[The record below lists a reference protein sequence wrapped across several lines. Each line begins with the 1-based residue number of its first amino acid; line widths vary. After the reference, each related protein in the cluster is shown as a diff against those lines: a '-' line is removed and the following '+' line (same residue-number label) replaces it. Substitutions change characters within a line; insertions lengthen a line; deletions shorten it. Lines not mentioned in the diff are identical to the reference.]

1 MKRPSRIF
9 VGLAIFGAALSFLCI
24 GLTILV
30 EIPLILVFGWIFFLL
45 KTLPN
50 VQPDWSAI
58 GLALITLALLI
69 VGIHRTGRRW
79 ANGRVITADMALDS
93 VAANERPQFVWKA
106 RWTASL
112 VVALLLAFTAG
123 ISVVGVVHQAVWM
136 MTGKERLLAHNRF
149 EFYGRTMS
157 KNHLK
162 SIGIGLHNYADTNDS
177 LTSGGTFDAHGRPL
191 HSAMTMILP
200 FVEQQALFANIDLQQ
215 PWNGNRNRKVF
226 ETVVPIYQFPPG
238 VPNPELSADPG
249 KVPGFALSN
258 YAGNIRVLR
267 LGQSM
272 RITDIRDGTSNTI
285 LFGEVHENLRPWG
298 DPLNVRDP
306 AIGINQ
312 GPKSFGS
319 PFSAGRG
326 CNMLLAD
333 GSVRFVSES
342 TALDVL
348 KALSTP
354 ASGEPLPEF

>member
-1 MKRPSRIF
+1 MKRPPRIV
-9 VGLAIFGAALSFLCI
+9 VGLVLFFVVFIPLSI

-30 EIPLILVFGWIFFLL
+30 EIPLLLVLGWIYFLW
-45 KTLPN
+45 KTLPS

-69 VGIHRTGRRW
+69 AGIHRTGRRW
-79 ANGRVITADMALDS
+79 ASGQAMTADGGLNS

-106 RWTASL
+106 RWTAS
-112 VVALLLAFTAG
+112 VIVALLLIFTAG

-136 MTGKERLLAHNRF
+136 MTGEESLVASNRF
-149 EFYGRTMS
+149 EFVGRLKS
-157 KNHLK
+157 KHHLK
-162 SIGIGLHNYADTNDS
+162 SIGEGLHNYAEAMGS
-177 LTSGGTFDAHGRPL
+177 LPSGGTFDAEGRPL

-200 FVEQQALFANIDLQQ
+200 FIEQQALFANIDLQQ
-215 PWNGNRNRKVF
+215 PWNVDRNRKVF
-226 ETVVPIYQFPPG
+226 ESVVAIFQFPPG
-238 VPNPELSADPG
+238 VPNPELPTKPG
-249 KVPGFALSN
+249 EVPEFALSN
-258 YAGNIRVLR
+258 YAGNVSVLR

-272 RITDIRDGTSNTI
+272 RMTEISDGTSNTI
-285 LFGEVHENLRPWG
+285 HFGEVNEGLRPWG

-319 PFSAGRG
+319 PFFGG

-333 GSVRFVSES
+333 GSVLFVSES
-342 TALDVL
+342 IAPQVL

-354 ASGEPLPEF
+354 ASGESVRDEF

>member
-1 MKRPSRIF
+1 MRRPPRII

-30 EIPLILVFGWIFFLL
+30 EIPLILLFGWIYFLL
-45 KTLPN
+45 KTLPS

-58 GLALITLALLI
+58 GLALITLAFLI
-69 VGIHRTGRRW
+69 TGIHRAGRRW
-79 ANGRVITADMALDS
+79 ANDPAKTAGVGFDS
-93 VAANERPQFVWKA
+93 VGASEPSPVAWKL

-112 VVALLLAFTAG
+112 VIALLLIFTAG

-136 MTGKERLLAHNRF
+136 MTSQERMIDSSRWR
-149 EFYGRTMS
+149 YGGSAVS
-157 KNHLK
+157 KNHLR
-162 SIGIGLHNYADTNDS
+162 SIDIGLHNYADIHGS
-177 LTSGGTFDAHGRPL
+177 LPSGGTFGADGRPL

-200 FVEQQALFANIDLQQ
+200 FIEQQALFETIDLQQ
-215 PWNGNRNRKVF
+215 PWNEYSNRDVF

-238 VPNPELSADPG
+238 VPNPALAANPSETH
-249 KVPGFALSN
+249 GFALSN
-258 YAGNIRVLR
+258 YAGNMHVLR
-267 LGQSM
+267 LGRSM
-272 RITDIRDGTSNTI
+272 QISEISDGTSNTI
-285 LFGEVHENLRPWG
+285 LFGEVKEGLRPWG

-319 PFSAGRG
+319 PFSGG

-333 GSVRFVSES
+333 GAVLFVSQ
-342 TALDVL
+342 TAAPDVL

-354 ASGEPLPEF
+354 ASGEPAGEF

>member
-1 MKRPSRIF
+1 
-9 VGLAIFGAALSFLCI
+9 
-24 GLTILV
+24 
-30 EIPLILVFGWIFFLL
+30 
-45 KTLPN
+45 
-50 VQPDWSAI
+50 
-58 GLALITLALLI
+58 
-69 VGIHRTGRRW
+69 
-79 ANGRVITADMALDS
+79 MALDS

-136 MTGKERLLAHNRF
+136 MTGKERL
-149 EFYGRTMS
+149 
-157 KNHLK
+157 
-162 SIGIGLHNYADTNDS
+162 
-177 LTSGGTFDAHGRPL
+177 TSGGTFDAHGRPL

-200 FVEQQALFANIDLQQ
+200 FVEQQALFETIDLQQ
-215 PWNGNRNRKVF
+215 PWNGDSNRDVF
-226 ETVVPIYQFPPG
+226 KTVVPIYQFPPG